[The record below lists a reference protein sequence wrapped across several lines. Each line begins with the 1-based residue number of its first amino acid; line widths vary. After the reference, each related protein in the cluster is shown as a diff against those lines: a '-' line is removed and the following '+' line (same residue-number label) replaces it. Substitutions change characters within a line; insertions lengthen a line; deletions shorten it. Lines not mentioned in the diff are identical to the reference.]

1 MDVNKTGF
9 ERPAQVLGSSGKR
22 SSISFCVHLKVEN
35 ALHIG
40 MSLKLVSADGFCS
53 MKLLILELFNDT
65 ASISD
70 VTWRRMASEDTITLT
85 SPAGRDLEDG
95 CRIWTQYTNTENSPT
110 QACSVTPH
118 CVYYAADTL
127 DVPTSKKTQ
136 NLGYS
141 QASREIQGLLRY
153 CTYL

>member
-1 MDVNKTGF
+1 M
-9 ERPAQVLGSSGKR
+9 GSSGKR
-22 SSISFCVHLKVEN
+22 SPISFCVHLKVQN

-40 MSLKLVSADGFCS
+40 ISLRLASADGFCS
-53 MKLLILELFNDT
+53 MKLLILEFFNDK

-85 SPAGRDLEDG
+85 SPAGRDLEEEG
-95 CRIWTQYTNTENSPT
+95 CKISTQYTNTEHSPT
-110 QACSVTPH
+110 QACSVTPP

-127 DVPTSKKTQ
+127 EVPTSKKTQ